1 MILGAH
7 VSIAGG
13 ISNAPTNGKKATC
26 KSIQI
31 FSKNQMQWRMKPLEE
46 SEIKEFKKRVKKYSI
61 LQTVIHASY
70 LVNLASYEEDIFE
83 KSVSDIAEELQRAE
97 LLDIPY
103 VVFHPGAHK
112 GFGEI
117 NGLNRIV
124 EGINMI
130 FERTTSKRTKLLLET
145 TAGEGSVLCYKFDQI
160 AYVMSKVRHNTR
172 VDVCFDTCHVFAAG
186 YDIGEEDK
194 FEQVLSEFDKI
205 IGIRHLEVFHL
216 NDSKFGLGSRMDRH
230 EEIGK
235 GKIGLEA
242 FSYLVNNEKFRSI
255 PGILEIPGDTEGY
268 KRNLKILRSLINGND
283 IRESKKNYK

>member
-13 ISNAPTNGKKATC
+13 ISNAPVNGKKATC
-26 KSIQI
+26 ESIQI
-31 FSKNQMQWRMKPLEE
+31 FSKNQMQWRMTPLEE

-61 LQTVIHASY
+61 FPAVIHASY
-70 LVNLASYEEDIFE
+70 LINLASYEENIFE
-83 KSVSDIAEELQRAE
+83 KSVNDIAEELQRAE

-130 FERTTSKRTKLLLET
+130 FGRTDSKKTKLLLET
-145 TAGEGSVLCYKFDQI
+145 TAGEGSVLCYKFEQI
-160 AYVMSKVRHNTR
+160 AYIMNKLRHNSR

-186 YDIGEEDK
+186 YDISEEEK
-194 FEQVLSEFDKI
+194 FERVLAEFDKT
-205 IGIRHLEVFHL
+205 IGIKHLKVFHL
-216 NDSKFGLGSRMDRH
+216 NDSKFGLDSRMDRH

-242 FSYLVNNEKFRSI
+242 FSYLVNNEKFRSTA
-255 PGILEIPGDTEGY
+255 GILEIPGDIEGY
-268 KRNLKILRSLINGND
+268 KRNLKILRSLIDGDN
-283 IRESKKNYK
+283 I